1 MFSNPFDFKYTHAVV
16 YRVPSSLKEATYRR
30 KDPLTGMFRVESI
43 DLEKAIEQ
51 HNEYILTLRKL
62 GLDVIELQA
71 DDTLPDSTFVDC
83 IAVICN
89 GTALIA
95 KPHLVSRRKEVLI
108 AFLCV
113 CLFNEW
119 YLFIVFL

>member
-113 CLFNEW
+113 
-119 YLFIVFL
+119 FI

>member
-1 MFSNPFDFKYTHAVV
+1 M
-16 YRVPSSLKEATYRR
+16 LKMET
-30 KDPLTGMFRVESI
+30 I
-43 DLEKAIEQ
+43 DLEKAKEQ

-62 GLDVIELQA
+62 GVDVIELQA

-95 KPHLVSRRKEVLI
+95 KPHLLSRRKEVSCI
-108 AFLCV
+108 FT
-113 CLFNEW
+113 
-119 YLFIVFL
+119 Y